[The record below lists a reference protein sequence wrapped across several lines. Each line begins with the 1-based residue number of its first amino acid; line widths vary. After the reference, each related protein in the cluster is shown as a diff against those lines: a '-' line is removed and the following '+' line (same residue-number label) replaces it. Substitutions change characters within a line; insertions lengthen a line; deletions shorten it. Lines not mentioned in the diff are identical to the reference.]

1 MTNTE
6 LLQKA
11 IEDSGMKINAIL
23 EKMGIN
29 SYSTLRE
36 KIENKRE
43 FKASEIKRLSEILQL
58 NNEQREAIFFA
69 NDAESYSAI

>member
-6 LLQKA
+6 LLKKA
-11 IEDSGMKINAIL
+11 IDDSGMKINAIL
-23 EKMGIN
+23 EKMSIN

-43 FKASEIKRLSEILQL
+43 FKASEIKTLCEILQL
-58 NNEQREAIFFA
+58 DNEQREAIFFA
-69 NDAESYSAI
+69 NDAESYSA